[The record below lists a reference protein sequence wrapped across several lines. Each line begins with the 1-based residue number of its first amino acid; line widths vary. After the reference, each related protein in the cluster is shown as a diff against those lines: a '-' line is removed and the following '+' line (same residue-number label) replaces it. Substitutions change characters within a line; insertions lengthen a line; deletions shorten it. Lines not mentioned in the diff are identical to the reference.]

1 MSGFVGR
8 VALITGGT
16 RGIGY
21 ACASELARAG
31 ATVAICGRSAET
43 VKAAAAK
50 MREETGAQVH
60 GFAADVGDSKQ
71 VDALIKAVKET
82 CGGPID
88 ILVNNAGITRDSLI
102 LRMKD
107 TDWEA
112 VHRTNLDAA
121 FYCCRAVA
129 RDMVKRHY
137 GRIISISS
145 VSALRGQPGQ
155 ANYSAAKAGLVG
167 LSKALAHELASRKV
181 TVNVIAPGFIET
193 DMTAEVNAEAR
204 EIIMLKL
211 PAKRMGTPEE
221 VAYAVKF
228 IASDEAAYI
237 TGQVLCVDGGLGT

>member
-1 MSGFVGR
+1 MSEFAGR

-21 ACASELARAG
+21 ACAAALARAG

-43 VKAAAAK
+43 AVASAANL
-50 MREETGAQVH
+50 REETGGQVH
-60 GFAADVGDSKQ
+60 GFGADVSDSKQ
-71 VDALIKAVKET
+71 VDALIKGVKEA
-82 CGGPID
+82 CGPID
-88 ILVNNAGITRDSLI
+88 VLVNNAGITRDSLI

-107 TDWEA
+107 KDWEE
-112 VHRTNLDAA
+112 VQRTNLDAA

-137 GRIISISS
+137 GRIICISS

-181 TVNVIAPGFIET
+181 TVNVVAPGFIET

-204 EIIMLKL
+204 ENIMLKL

-228 IASDEAAYI
+228 IASEEASYI